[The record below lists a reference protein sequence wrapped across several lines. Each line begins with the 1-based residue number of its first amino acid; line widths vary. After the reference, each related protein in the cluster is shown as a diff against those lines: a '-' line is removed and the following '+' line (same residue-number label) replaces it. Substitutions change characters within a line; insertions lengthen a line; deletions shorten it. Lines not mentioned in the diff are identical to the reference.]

1 MDDTESTGNRGDAT
15 TDDRG
20 KTLLLLRTACKQYE
34 FPGAQPLDV
43 VLPEEV
49 INELGAFAVR
59 TVMGAVLGTPG
70 VLYALLARTIE
81 GSRTPAS
88 SEAAAPDATNNDSV
102 N

>member
-1 MDDTESTGNRGDAT
+1 MDDTESTDNCGDAT

-20 KTLLLLRTACKQYE
+20 EALLLLRTACQRYE
-34 FPGAQPLDV
+34 LPGARAFDV

-88 SEAAAPDATNNDSV
+88 SEAVAPDTTNNDAV